1 MFKKGQ
7 IHGKGKIKYK
17 NGDMYEGDF
26 KNGIKEG
33 EGIYRFK
40 PGLRVYT
47 GESHKDTIT
56 GQGKM
61 EFEDKKMVCEGD
73 FLAGMMQ
80 GKGKMYFSNG
90 T

>member
-17 NGDMYEGDF
+17 NGDIYEGDF
-26 KNGIKEG
+26 KQGIKEG

-47 GESHKDTIT
+47 GQFKSDTIT
-56 GQGKM
+56 GLGRM
-61 EFEDKKMVCEGD
+61 EFEDKKMIYEGE

-80 GKGKMYFSNG
+80 GKGKMNFSNG
-90 T
+90 I

>member
-17 NGDMYEGDF
+17 NGDIYEGDF
-26 KNGIKEG
+26 KQGIKEG

-47 GESHKDTIT
+47 GQFKSDTIT
-56 GQGKM
+56 GHGRM
-61 EFEDKKMVCEGD
+61 EFEDKKMLYEVD

-80 GKGKMYFSNG
+80 GKGKMNFSNG
-90 T
+90 I

>member
-17 NGDMYEGDF
+17 NGDIYEGDF
-26 KNGIKEG
+26 KQGIKEG

-47 GESHKDTIT
+47 GQFKSDTIT
-56 GQGKM
+56 GLGRM
-61 EFEDKKMVCEGD
+61 EFEDKKMIYDGE
-73 FLAGMMQ
+73 FYAGMMQ
-80 GKGKMYFSNG
+80 GKGKMNFSNG
-90 T
+90 I

>member
-17 NGDMYEGDF
+17 NGDIYEGDF
-26 KNGIKEG
+26 KQGIKEG

-47 GESHKDTIT
+47 G
-56 GQGKM
+56 
-61 EFEDKKMVCEGD
+61 
-73 FLAGMMQ
+73 
-80 GKGKMYFSNG
+80 
-90 T
+90 

>member
-17 NGDMYEGDF
+17 NGDIYEGDF
-26 KNGIKEG
+26 KQGIKEG

-47 GESHKDTIT
+47 GQFKSDTIT
-56 GQGKM
+56 GLGRM
-61 EFEDKKMVCEGD
+61 EFEDKKMIYEGEL
-73 FLAGMMQ
+73 LAGMMQ
-80 GKGKMYFSNG
+80 GKGKMNFSNG
-90 T
+90 I